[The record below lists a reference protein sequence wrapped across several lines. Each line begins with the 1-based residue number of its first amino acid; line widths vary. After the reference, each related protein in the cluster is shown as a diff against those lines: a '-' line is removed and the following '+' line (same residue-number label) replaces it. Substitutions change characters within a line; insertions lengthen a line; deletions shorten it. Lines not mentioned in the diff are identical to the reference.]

1 MAVTSFFTDK
11 FFPSF
16 PQTKLSIGA
25 KMGDFLA
32 VGGSSRPPTPE
43 TRAPHAQ
50 RAADVT
56 APSCCT
62 APLALARRLS
72 SQKSTDDDTDARRP
86 PPLPTQLF
94 LSSESRARAWHARVT
109 LGVRAARAAR
119 TPGRQGFLRFAALS
133 SDDERQR
140 ERTRALSHGASRRP
154 GPSGVRSGSASS
166 EPRGVASEGARVEL
180 RAAPSRVQQRTVRL
194 LKNLAEFLQKK
205 CASLQEA
212 YAKSVS

>member
-1 MAVTSFFTDK
+1 M
-11 FFPSF
+11 
-16 PQTKLSIGA
+16 SIGP
-25 KMGDFLA
+25 KKGDFWP
-32 VGGSSRPPTPE
+32 VGGSGRLPTPE
-43 TRAPHAQ
+43 MRAPHAQ
-50 RAADVT
+50 RPAQTTTRPGRT
-56 APSCCT
+56 ASL
-62 APLALARRLS
+62 PLGRRLS
-72 SQKSTDDDTDARRP
+72 SHKSTDDDTDARRP

-166 EPRGVASEGARVEL
+166 EPRGVASEGAEVEL